1 MDRDL
6 GETDARLQRLVEVGR
21 TLLSELD
28 LDAVLQRLLEVA
40 RELTGARYAAVGVLD
55 DRREQRERFLT
66 TGLDAE
72 TRRAI
77 GDPPRGRGVLG
88 VLIEHPMPLRLPDVN
103 AHPSSYGFPLGHPP
117 MKSFLGVPILLRG
130 EAWGNLYLTESAAGE
145 FSEADEQAAVVLAEW
160 AAIAIHNA
168 RLYRDVLTRRNELE
182 RSNRTLETTL
192 EVARALG
199 GETDLDRVLEL
210 VVKRSRALVGAS
222 GALLE
227 LLDGD
232 EFVVRAVAGHDMEAV
247 VGMRA
252 AVRRSLGG
260 QVLRTRH
267 AMRFDTIPPNTA
279 AADRLGER
287 AALCAPM
294 VFRGRTLGVLALF
307 NREGSF
313 GSDDERLLEAFAA
326 SAATAVGMAQNVAQ
340 EQLRRGLE
348 ASDEERKRWAR
359 ELHDETL
366 QELAGLRV
374 LLAGAARSGDRDR
387 LEAAVG
393 DALDQLTDSIER
405 LRALIT
411 DLRPASLDDLG
422 PEPALQALVRRV
434 GDQTGLAIDLKVDL
448 DYEEG
453 RSAERHLPELELA
466 VYRIV
471 QEALTNVTKHAHADH
486 ALVEVADRDGHVV
499 VSVRDDGTGFEFER
513 AGAGFGLIGMRE
525 RAALAGGTLD
535 IRSEPG
541 TGTTVTVNLPAR
553 RRAPRHAAAG

>member
-1 MDRDL
+1 VHRDL
-6 GETDARLQRLVEVGR
+6 GETDTRLQRLVEVGR

-55 DRREQRERFLT
+55 DRREQLERFLT
-66 TGLDAE
+66 TGLDSE
-72 TRRAI
+72 TRQAI

-88 VLIEHPMPLRLPDVN
+88 VLIEHPVPLRLPDVSI
-103 AHPSSYGFPLGHPP
+103 HPSSYGFPLGHPP

-130 EAWGNLYLTESAAGE
+130 EAWGNLYLTDSAAGE
-145 FSEADEQAAVVLAEW
+145 FSEEDEEAAVVLADW
-160 AAIAIHNA
+160 AALAIHNA

-182 RSNRTLETTL
+182 RANRTLETTL

-210 VVKRSRALVGAS
+210 VVKRSRALVGAR
-222 GALLE
+222 GAMLE

-247 VGMRA
+247 AGMRA
-252 AVRRSLGG
+252 PVARSLGG
-260 QVLRTRH
+260 RALRTRG
-267 AMRFDTIPPNTA
+267 AVRFAAIPPHTA

-307 NREGSF
+307 DRDGGF
-313 GSDDERLLEAFAA
+313 GADHERLLEAFAA
-326 SAATAVGMAQNVAQ
+326 SAATAVGTAQNVAH
-340 EQLRRGLE
+340 EQLRRSLE
-348 ASDEERKRWAR
+348 ASDEERRRWAR

-374 LLAGAARSGDRDR
+374 LLAGAARSGDADR
-387 LEAAVG
+387 LGAAVG
-393 DALDQLTDSIER
+393 DALEQLSGSIER

-411 DLRPASLDDLG
+411 DLRPASLDELG
-422 PEPALQALVRRV
+422 VEPALQALVRRL
-434 GDQTGLAIDLKVDL
+434 GEQTGIAIALEIDL
-448 DYEEG
+448 DYEAG
-453 RSAERHLPELELA
+453 RSADRHAPDVELA

-471 QEALTNVTKHAHADH
+471 QEALTNVTKHANARRATVLVADRRDG
-486 ALVEVADRDGHVV
+486 VEVA
-499 VSVRDDGTGFEFER
+499 VRDDGAGFETGR
-513 AGAGFGLIGMRE
+513 AGTGFGLIGMGE
-525 RAALAGGTLD
+525 RVALAGGTLD
-535 IRSEPG
+535 IHSRPG
-541 TGTTVTVNLPAR
+541 EGTTIAVTLPAR
-553 RRAPRHAAAG
+553 RRTADRAAS